1 MNYRHTFHAGNFA
14 DVFKH
19 AMLVE
24 LLLSLHAKQA
34 PFCYVDTHAG
44 RGLYDLRG
52 AEAERTHEYKDGVL
66 RLLEAARLPPLLDTY
81 VRLVRSRGADR
92 EDALTRYPGSPVIA
106 SMLMREQ
113 DRAIACELRPDDA
126 AALRVALRG
135 DARFAIHCRDGYEAL
150 KALLPPEQKRGV
162 VLVDPPFEAQA
173 GEFALIE
180 QALAQAIARWP
191 QAILAVWYP
200 VKLRESVAP
209 FHRWLARCDA
219 REVLLAELLLH
230 PDNSG
235 LRLNGCGIAIVT
247 PPWQLEHRIREWLP
261 ALKDL
266 LAQGRYGSWR
276 VDWLKR
282 D

>member
-1 MNYRHTFHAGNFA
+1 MADVLVYGIPNCDTVKKARAWLDAKGIAYTFH
-14 DVFKH
+14 D
-19 AMLVE
+19 
-24 LLLSLHAKQA
+24 
-34 PFCYVDTHAG
+34 
-44 RGLYDLRG
+44 
-52 AEAERTHEYKDGVL
+52 YKK
-66 RLLEAARLPPLLDTY
+66 E
-81 VRLVRSRGADR
+81 GAD
-92 EDALTRYPGSPVIA
+92 
-106 SMLMREQ
+106 
-113 DRAIACELRPDDA
+113 
-126 AALRVALRG
+126 
-135 DARFAIHCRDGYEAL
+135 
-150 KALLPPEQKRGV
+150 
-162 VLVDPPFEAQA
+162 
-173 GEFALIE
+173 
-180 QALAQAIARWP
+180 
-191 QAILAVWYP
+191 P